1 MIISGDVEKIIF
13 RNEDNGYTVVDLRS
27 SGDYV
32 TAVGVFPEI
41 YEGMRLELTGD
52 YKYHTRHGL
61 QFLAESVKVVE
72 PDGAAAIEK
81 FLKSGIFKGVGEV
94 TARNIVERFGERT
107 LDVMKTSPEKLAEVK
122 GISAKKAAE
131 ICATL
136 REHGEMQDTLVYL
149 QRFDVS
155 LNLALK
161 IYKTYGARTEEVI
174 KTNPYQLI
182 SDVERVGFQTA
193 DKIAQ
198 EVGITKDSDFR
209 IRAGIIYTL
218 KEASNKS
225 GHTALPDDILK
236 KELLSLLGF
245 DETYLEKVKCNIE
258 DLIFLAEI
266 KDYVV
271 DNARFYMLYKSYLT
285 EKTIARR
292 LALLEAAHGGIE
304 VDFSEQIDKFEEM
317 SGIKLH
323 EKQRE
328 AVSNSLNSGVHV
340 ITGGPGTGKTT
351 IIKCIL
357 HILKFL
363 KLSYQ
368 LCAPTGRAAKRMG
381 EATGEEAKTIHR
393 LLDLDF
399 KDGKGY
405 FTYNENT
412 KIPVDVVIVD
422 EVSMVDEYVF
432 SSLVKAL
439 QDGATLILVGDKDQ
453 LASVGAGNV
462 LADVIASG
470 LFKITYLDK
479 IYRQSD
485 GSMIIENAHLI
496 NHGKMPVLDNRAKD
510 FFFVDKSDPT
520 EVKAEVE
527 ALVTTRLPKYLKCE
541 QTDVQVLCPMKKGVA
556 GVISLNAAIR
566 DSLNPKKDSSD
577 DIKCGEYT
585 FREGDKIMQTV
596 NNYEQEWFEE
606 VDGRTRRGAGVFN
619 GDTGFIESID
629 RQNMKF
635 NVRFDDNKVSEY
647 SLSDIDQI
655 IPAYAVS
662 VHKSQG
668 SEFKAVVVALSQ
680 GNYFIMTRNLLYTAV
695 TRAKDLCV
703 IVGAEDVVK
712 RMVRNNYT
720 AKRYTLL
727 TRFLTEAYG
736 EYD

>member
-1 MIISGDVEKIIF
+1 M
-13 RNEDNGYTVVDLRS
+13 
-27 SGDYV
+27 
-32 TAVGVFPEI
+32 
-41 YEGMRLELTGD
+41 
-52 YKYHTRHGL
+52 
-61 QFLAESVKVVE
+61 KVVE

-122 GISAKKAAE
+122 GISTKKAAE

-218 KEASNKS
+218 KEASNKG

-245 DETYLEKVKCNIE
+245 DETYLEKVGCNIE

-520 EVKAEVE
+520 EVKEEVE

-566 DSLNPKKDSSD
+566 DSLNPKKDSAD

-606 VDGRTRRGAGVFN
+606 VDGRIKRGAGVFN

>member
-52 YKYHTRHGL
+52 YKYHARHGL

-245 DETYLEKVKCNIE
+245 DETYLKKVECNIE

-292 LALLEAAHGGIE
+292 LALLEAAHGDIE

-520 EVKAEVE
+520 EVKEEVE

-566 DSLNPKKDSSD
+566 DSLNPKKDSAD

-606 VDGRTRRGAGVFN
+606 VDGRIKRGAGVFN

>member
-245 DETYLEKVKCNIE
+245 DETYLEKVECNIE

-266 KDYVV
+266 KDYFV

-520 EVKAEVE
+520 EVKEEVE

-566 DSLNPKKDSSD
+566 DSLNPKKDSAD

-606 VDGRTRRGAGVFN
+606 VDGRIKRGAGVFN

>member
-245 DETYLEKVKCNIE
+245 DETYLEKVEYNIE

-292 LALLEAAHGGIE
+292 LALLEAAHSGIE

-566 DSLNPKKDSSD
+566 DSLNPKKDSAD

-606 VDGRTRRGAGVFN
+606 VDGRIRRGAGVFN

>member
-32 TAVGVFPEI
+32 TAVGIFPEI

-245 DETYLEKVKCNIE
+245 DETYLEKVECNIE

-285 EKTIARR
+285 EKTIARQ
-292 LALLEAAHGGIE
+292 LALLEAAHGDIE

>member
-161 IYKTYGARTEEVI
+161 IYKTYGARTEEVV

-236 KELLSLLGF
+236 KELLALLGF
-245 DETYLEKVKCNIE
+245 DETYLEKVECNIE

-520 EVKAEVE
+520 EVKEEVE

-566 DSLNPKKDSSD
+566 DSLNPKKDSFD

-606 VDGRTRRGAGVFN
+606 VDGRIKRGAGVFN

>member
-236 KELLSLLGF
+236 KELLFLLGF
-245 DETYLEKVKCNIE
+245 DETYLEKVECNIE

-271 DNARFYMLYKSYLT
+271 DNARFYMLYKNYLT

-520 EVKAEVE
+520 EVKEEVE

-606 VDGRTRRGAGVFN
+606 IDGRIKHGAGVFN

-727 TRFLTEAYG
+727 TRFLTEAYC

>member
-41 YEGMRLELTGD
+41 YEGMRLELSGG

-107 LDVMKTSPEKLAEVK
+107 LDVMKSSPEKLAEVK

-245 DETYLEKVKCNIE
+245 DETYLEKVGCNIE

-357 HILKFL
+357 HVLKFL

-412 KIPVDVVIVD
+412 KIPADVVIVD

-520 EVKAEVE
+520 EVKEEVE

-606 VDGRTRRGAGVFN
+606 VDGRIKRGAGVFN

>member
-245 DETYLEKVKCNIE
+245 DETYLEKVVCNIE

-271 DNARFYMLYKSYLT
+271 DNARYYMLYKSYLT

-566 DSLNPKKDSSD
+566 DSLNPKKDSAD

-606 VDGRTRRGAGVFN
+606 VDGRIKRGAGVFN

-668 SEFKAVVVALSQ
+668 SEFRAVVVALSQ

>member
-52 YKYHTRHGL
+52 YKYHTKHGL
-61 QFLAESVKVVE
+61 QFLAESAKVVE

-161 IYKTYGARTEEVI
+161 IYKTYGARTEEVV

-245 DETYLEKVKCNIE
+245 DETYLEKVECNIE

-520 EVKAEVE
+520 EVKEEVE

-566 DSLNPKKDSSD
+566 DSLNPKKDSAD

-606 VDGRTRRGAGVFN
+606 VDGRIKRGAGVFN

>member
-52 YKYHTRHGL
+52 YKYHARHGL

-245 DETYLEKVKCNIE
+245 DETYLKKVECNIE

-292 LALLEAAHGGIE
+292 LALLEAAHGDIE

-606 VDGRTRRGAGVFN
+606 VDGRIKRGAGVFN

>member
-52 YKYHTRHGL
+52 YKYHARHGL

-245 DETYLEKVKCNIE
+245 DETYLKKVECNIE

-292 LALLEAAHGGIE
+292 LALLEAAHGDIE

>member
-94 TARNIVERFGERT
+94 TAKNIVERFGERT

-161 IYKTYGARTEEVI
+161 IYKTYGARTEEVV

-245 DETYLEKVKCNIE
+245 DETYLEKVECNIE

-292 LALLEAAHGGIE
+292 LALLEAAHGDIE

-317 SGIKLH
+317 CGIKLH

-496 NHGKMPVLDNRAKD
+496 NHGKMPVFDNRAKD

-566 DSLNPKKDSSD
+566 DSLNPKKDSAD

-606 VDGRTRRGAGVFN
+606 VDGRIKRGAGVFN

>member
-41 YEGMRLELTGD
+41 YEGMRLELSGD

-107 LDVMKTSPEKLAEVK
+107 LDVMKSSPEKLAEVK

-245 DETYLEKVKCNIE
+245 DETYLEKVGCNIE

-357 HILKFL
+357 HVLKFL

-412 KIPVDVVIVD
+412 KIPADVVIVD

-566 DSLNPKKDSSD
+566 DSLNPKKDSAD

-606 VDGRTRRGAGVFN
+606 VDGRIKRGAGVFN

>member
-52 YKYHTRHGL
+52 YKYHTKHGL
-61 QFLAESVKVVE
+61 QFFAESVKVVE

-94 TARNIVERFGERT
+94 TSRNIVERFGERT

-245 DETYLEKVKCNIE
+245 DETYLEKVECNIE

-566 DSLNPKKDSSD
+566 DSLNPKKDSAD

-606 VDGRTRRGAGVFN
+606 VDGRIKRGAGVFN

>member
-52 YKYHTRHGL
+52 YKYHTKHGL

-107 LDVMKTSPEKLAEVK
+107 LDVMKTNPEKLAEVK

-193 DKIAQ
+193 DKIAK

-245 DETYLEKVKCNIE
+245 DETYLEKVECNIE

-328 AVSNSLNSGVHV
+328 AVSNSLNFGVHV

-520 EVKAEVE
+520 EVKEEVE

-566 DSLNPKKDSSD
+566 DSLNPKKDSAD

-606 VDGRTRRGAGVFN
+606 VDGRIKRGAGVFN

>member
-52 YKYHTRHGL
+52 YKYHARHGL

-122 GISAKKAAE
+122 GISAKKAVE

-236 KELLSLLGF
+236 KELLFLLGF
-245 DETYLEKVKCNIE
+245 DETYLEKVECNIE

>member
-245 DETYLEKVKCNIE
+245 DETYLEKVECNIE

-266 KDYVV
+266 KDYVI

-292 LALLEAAHGGIE
+292 LALLEAAHGDIE

-317 SGIKLH
+317 CGIKLH
-323 EKQRE
+323 GKQRE

-496 NHGKMPVLDNRAKD
+496 NHGKMPVFDNRAKD

-566 DSLNPKKDSSD
+566 DSLNPKKDSAD

-606 VDGRTRRGAGVFN
+606 VDGRIKRGAGVFN

>member
-52 YKYHTRHGL
+52 YKYHARHGL

-245 DETYLEKVKCNIE
+245 DEAYLEKVECNIE

>member
-107 LDVMKTSPEKLAEVK
+107 LDVMKSSPEKLAEVK

-236 KELLSLLGF
+236 KELLFLLGF
-245 DETYLEKVKCNIE
+245 DETYLEKVECNIE

-412 KIPVDVVIVD
+412 KIPADVVIVD

-520 EVKAEVE
+520 EVKEEVE

-566 DSLNPKKDSSD
+566 DSLNPKKDSAD

-606 VDGRTRRGAGVFN
+606 VDGRIRRGAGVFN

>member
-52 YKYHTRHGL
+52 YKYHARHGL

-245 DETYLEKVKCNIE
+245 DETYLKKVECNIE

-292 LALLEAAHGGIE
+292 LALLEAAHGDIE

-453 LASVGAGNV
+453 LVSVGAGNV

-606 VDGRTRRGAGVFN
+606 VDGRIKRGAGVFN

>member
-94 TARNIVERFGERT
+94 TAKNIVERFGERT

-149 QRFDVS
+149 QRFEVS

-439 QDGATLILVGDKDQ
+439 QDDATLILVGDKDQ

-520 EVKAEVE
+520 EVKEEVE

>member
-245 DETYLEKVKCNIE
+245 DETYLEKVECNIE

-266 KDYVV
+266 KDYVI

-292 LALLEAAHGGIE
+292 LALLEAAHGDIE

-317 SGIKLH
+317 CGIKLH

-496 NHGKMPVLDNRAKD
+496 NHGKMPVFDNRAKD

-566 DSLNPKKDSSD
+566 DSLNPKKDSAD

-606 VDGRTRRGAGVFN
+606 VDGRIKRGAGVFN

>member
-52 YKYHTRHGL
+52 YKYHARHGL

-198 EVGITKDSDFR
+198 EVEITKDSDFR

-245 DETYLEKVKCNIE
+245 DETYLKKVECNIE

-292 LALLEAAHGGIE
+292 LALLEAAHGDIE

-606 VDGRTRRGAGVFN
+606 VDGRIKRGAGVFN

-668 SEFKAVVVALSQ
+668 SEFKAVIVALSQ

>member
-236 KELLSLLGF
+236 KELLSFLGF
-245 DETYLEKVKCNIE
+245 DETYLEKVECNIE

-292 LALLEAAHGGIE
+292 LALLEAAHGDIE

-566 DSLNPKKDSSD
+566 DSLNPKKDSAD

-606 VDGRTRRGAGVFN
+606 VDGRIKRGAGVFN

>member
-149 QRFDVS
+149 QRFDMS

-236 KELLSLLGF
+236 KELLSLLGC
-245 DETYLEKVKCNIE
+245 DETYLEKVECNIE

-292 LALLEAAHGGIE
+292 LALLEAAHGDIE

>member
-94 TARNIVERFGERT
+94 TAKNIVERFGERT

-245 DETYLEKVKCNIE
+245 DETYLEKVECNIE

-266 KDYVV
+266 KDYVI

-292 LALLEAAHGGIE
+292 LALLEAAHGDIE

-317 SGIKLH
+317 CGIKLH

-496 NHGKMPVLDNRAKD
+496 NHGKMPVFDNRAKD

-566 DSLNPKKDSSD
+566 DSLNPKKDSAD

-606 VDGRTRRGAGVFN
+606 VDGRIKRGAGVFN

>member
-52 YKYHTRHGL
+52 YKYHARHGL

-245 DETYLEKVKCNIE
+245 DETYLKKVECNIE

-292 LALLEAAHGGIE
+292 LALLEAAHGDIE

-317 SGIKLH
+317 CGIKLH

>member
-1 MIISGDVEKIIF
+1 
-13 RNEDNGYTVVDLRS
+13 
-27 SGDYV
+27 
-32 TAVGVFPEI
+32 
-41 YEGMRLELTGD
+41 
-52 YKYHTRHGL
+52 
-61 QFLAESVKVVE
+61 
-72 PDGAAAIEK
+72 
-81 FLKSGIFKGVGEV
+81 
-94 TARNIVERFGERT
+94 
-107 LDVMKTSPEKLAEVK
+107 
-122 GISAKKAAE
+122 
-131 ICATL
+131 
-136 REHGEMQDTLVYL
+136 
-149 QRFDVS
+149 
-155 LNLALK
+155 
-161 IYKTYGARTEEVI
+161 
-174 KTNPYQLI
+174 
-182 SDVERVGFQTA
+182 
-193 DKIAQ
+193 
-198 EVGITKDSDFR
+198 
-209 IRAGIIYTL
+209 
-218 KEASNKS
+218 
-225 GHTALPDDILK
+225 
-236 KELLSLLGF
+236 
-245 DETYLEKVKCNIE
+245 
-258 DLIFLAEI
+258 
-266 KDYVV
+266 
-271 DNARFYMLYKSYLT
+271 
-285 EKTIARR
+285 
-292 LALLEAAHGGIE
+292 
-304 VDFSEQIDKFEEM
+304 M

-541 QTDVQVLCPMKKGVA
+541 QTDVQVLCPMKRVLRA
-556 GVISLNAAIR
+556 
-566 DSLNPKKDSSD
+566 SS
-577 DIKCGEYT
+577 
-585 FREGDKIMQTV
+585 
-596 NNYEQEWFEE
+596 
-606 VDGRTRRGAGVFN
+606 A
-619 GDTGFIESID
+619 
-629 RQNMKF
+629 
-635 NVRFDDNKVSEY
+635 
-647 SLSDIDQI
+647 
-655 IPAYAVS
+655 
-662 VHKSQG
+662 
-668 SEFKAVVVALSQ
+668 
-680 GNYFIMTRNLLYTAV
+680 
-695 TRAKDLCV
+695 
-703 IVGAEDVVK
+703 
-712 RMVRNNYT
+712 
-720 AKRYTLL
+720 
-727 TRFLTEAYG
+727 
-736 EYD
+736 

>member
-41 YEGMRLELTGD
+41 YEGMRLELSGD

-107 LDVMKTSPEKLAEVK
+107 LDVMKSSPEKLAEVK

-245 DETYLEKVKCNIE
+245 DETYLEKVECNIE

-520 EVKAEVE
+520 EVKEEVE

-566 DSLNPKKDSSD
+566 DSLNPKKDSAD

-606 VDGRTRRGAGVFN
+606 VDGRIKRGAGVFN

-668 SEFKAVVVALSQ
+668 SEFKAEVVALSQ

>member
-52 YKYHTRHGL
+52 YKYHARHGL

-161 IYKTYGARTEEVI
+161 IYKMYGARTEEVI

-727 TRFLTEAYG
+727 TIFLTEAYG

>member
-245 DETYLEKVKCNIE
+245 DETYLKKVECNIE

-292 LALLEAAHGGIE
+292 LALLEAAHGDIE

-606 VDGRTRRGAGVFN
+606 VDGRIKRGAGVFN

-668 SEFKAVVVALSQ
+668 SEFKAVIVALSQ

>member
-52 YKYHTRHGL
+52 YKYHARHGL

-245 DETYLEKVKCNIE
+245 DETYLEKVECNIE

-317 SGIKLH
+317 CGIKLH

-399 KDGKGY
+399 EDSIVFGGKRLGLYYLECGAAFRNSNVVYDREGSSFATLRPGMIDWETIFADAGWFHWSGIAAALSQEGADACREALEIADRMGLTISCDLNFRKKLWNYGCTAAEVMQPLVQYSDVIFGAEPEYQEILGIQPVGFRAVDTADVSFESDLPSFEKFGQEVERLVPRCQKVFLELRNSLTSNHNVLAAVLYSDGTLKHTGIY
-405 FTYNENT
+405 DIEHETDRVGAGDAFVGGMIYGLITYPDDDRKALDFALAASALKNT
-412 KIPVDVVIVD
+412 VYGDFNLVTVD
-422 EVSMVDEYVF
+422 EVE
-432 SSLVKAL
+432 SLMN
-439 QDGATLILVGDKDQ
+439 
-453 LASVGAGNV
+453 GN
-462 LADVIASG
+462 ISG
-470 LFKITYLDK
+470 
-479 IYRQSD
+479 R
-485 GSMIIENAHLI
+485 
-496 NHGKMPVLDNRAKD
+496 
-510 FFFVDKSDPT
+510 
-520 EVKAEVE
+520 
-527 ALVTTRLPKYLKCE
+527 
-541 QTDVQVLCPMKKGVA
+541 
-556 GVISLNAAIR
+556 
-566 DSLNPKKDSSD
+566 
-577 DIKCGEYT
+577 
-585 FREGDKIMQTV
+585 
-596 NNYEQEWFEE
+596 
-606 VDGRTRRGAGVFN
+606 
-619 GDTGFIESID
+619 
-629 RQNMKF
+629 
-635 NVRFDDNKVSEY
+635 VS
-647 SLSDIDQI
+647 
-655 IPAYAVS
+655 
-662 VHKSQG
+662 
-668 SEFKAVVVALSQ
+668 
-680 GNYFIMTRNLLYTAV
+680 R
-695 TRAKDLCV
+695 
-703 IVGAEDVVK
+703 
-712 RMVRNNYT
+712 
-720 AKRYTLL
+720 
-727 TRFLTEAYG
+727 
-736 EYD
+736 

>member
-245 DETYLEKVKCNIE
+245 DETYLEKVACNIE

-317 SGIKLH
+317 NGIKLH

-520 EVKAEVE
+520 EVKEEVE

-577 DIKCGEYT
+577 DVKCGEYT

-606 VDGRTRRGAGVFN
+606 IDGRIKRGAGVFN

>member
-41 YEGMRLELTGD
+41 YEGMRLELSGD

-107 LDVMKTSPEKLAEVK
+107 LDVMKTSPEKLVEVK

-161 IYKTYGARTEEVI
+161 IYKTYGARTEEVV

-245 DETYLEKVKCNIE
+245 DETYLEKVECNIE

-292 LALLEAAHGGIE
+292 LALLEAAHGDIE

-520 EVKAEVE
+520 EVKEEVE

-566 DSLNPKKDSSD
+566 DSLNPKKDSAD

-606 VDGRTRRGAGVFN
+606 VDGRIKRGAGVFN

>member
-52 YKYHTRHGL
+52 YKYHTKHGL

-161 IYKTYGARTEEVI
+161 IYKTYGARTEEVV

-245 DETYLEKVKCNIE
+245 DETYLEKAECNIE

-606 VDGRTRRGAGVFN
+606 VDGRIKRGAGVFN

-695 TRAKDLCV
+695 TRAKVLCV

>member
-52 YKYHTRHGL
+52 YKYHARHGL

-236 KELLSLLGF
+236 KELLSLLGY
-245 DETYLEKVKCNIE
+245 DETYLKKVECNIE

-292 LALLEAAHGGIE
+292 LALLEAAHGDIE

-317 SGIKLH
+317 CGIKLH

-606 VDGRTRRGAGVFN
+606 VDGRIKRGAGVFN